1 MQMIDKAL
9 LTNLV
14 ALIIVIIGLLLPN
27 EFQVLILNTG
37 LFALSGAF
45 TNWLAVH
52 MLFEKVPGFYG
63 SGVIPA
69 RFEEF
74 KQAIKILIMEQFFTA
89 ENIGKFFSSSPSGM
103 DGEESE
109 SFVKNMTEKVDF
121 SAAYDSLVE
130 VIMAS
135 SFAGML
141 SMLGG
146 VEALSPL
153 REPFINKMRDFMSS
167 MAKDKDFLQQFQQS
181 TTDNLLAKVEVIV
194 EKRLDELTPE
204 LVKKIIQQMIKKH
217 LGWLVVWGGVIGG
230 LIGLLVSLIL

>member
-1 MQMIDKAL
+1 MMDKAL

-14 ALIIVIIGLLLPN
+14 ALIIVIIGLFLPN
-27 EFQVLILNTG
+27 EFQTLILNTG

-74 KQAIKILIMEQFFTA
+74 KHGIKILIMEQFFTA
-89 ENIGKFFSSSPSGM
+89 ENIEIFLSSSLSAS
-103 DGEESE
+103 DDEENE
-109 SFVKNMTEKVDF
+109 SFVKKMTEKVDF

-146 VEALSPL
+146 VEALNPL
-153 REPFINKMRDFMSS
+153 REPFINKMREFMNR
-167 MAKDKDFLQQFQQS
+167 MADDKDFLQQIQKNTS
-181 TTDNLLAKVEVIV
+181 DNLLSKVEGIV
-194 EKRLDELTPE
+194 EKRLDELSPE
-204 LVKKIIQQMIKKH
+204 LVKEIIQQMIRKH

-230 LIGLLVSLIL
+230 LIGLIASLVL